1 MMNLILSF
9 FAAFIIAAL
18 LGIWLI
24 PLLHRLKFGQQIRDE
39 GPSWHEK
46 KSGTPTMGGIIF
58 IAAVVLAGLIFA
70 FSQKSVA
77 VLVCALLFGAVGFI
91 DDFIKVVKKRNLGLT
106 AIQKFSMQLVISI
119 AYTVYLLYTGAIS
132 SELLIPFAGSVDF
145 GLFFIPLVIF
155 VMLATVNSVNLTD
168 GLDGLASFITLAV
181 ALFFALSAKK
191 LGFSDIQI
199 LCIAL
204 CGAICGFLIYNA
216 HPAKVFMGDTGSL
229 FLGGFISAAAIM
241 LGMELFLLI
250 SGFVYVAETLSV
262 IIQVVSF
269 KTTGKRVFKMSPIHH
284 HFEMCGFKENKI
296 VFIFSLV
303 TVILCI
309 IAYVGIGA

>member
-1 MMNLILSF
+1 MNLIL
-9 FAAFIIAAL
+9 AFIAALLIAAL

-58 IAAVVLAGLIFA
+58 IAAVLLSGLIFS
-70 FSQKSVA
+70 FTQKNVA
-77 VLVCALLFGAVGFI
+77 VLLCALLFGAVGFI

-106 AIQKFSMQLVISI
+106 AIQKFSMQLFISI
-119 AYTVYLLYTGAIS
+119 AYTVYLLYEGIIS
-132 SELLIPFAGSVDF
+132 SEILVPFAGKLDF
-145 GLFFIPLVIF
+145 GIFFIPLVIF

-168 GLDGLASFITLAV
+168 GLDGLASFITLIV

-191 LGFSDIQI
+191 LGFSDIQT
-199 LCIAL
+199 LCCAL
-204 CGAICGFLIYNA
+204 CGGLCGFLIYNA

-284 HFEMCGFKENKI
+284 HFEMCGWKENKI
-296 VFIFSLV
+296 VFVFTLI

-309 IAYVGIGA
+309 AAYIGIGV